1 MSEKQPSSYDSTSII
16 SLKDLEPVRTRPAL
30 FLGDTT
36 DGSALH
42 RCFFEVF
49 DNAVDEFLAGH
60 ATKIDITL
68 GKENTITIE
77 DDGRG
82 IPVDIKKEEGISA
95 LQVVMC
101 TLNAGGKFDN
111 KAYEISSGLHGIGV
125 SAVNAVSEWLKAEV
139 RRDDKVWFQEYQKG
153 IPKSKVKAIGQCT
166 RKTGTK
172 ITFKP
177 DEEIF
182 KENNKFD
189 SKKILNRIREVAYL
203 NVGLEI
209 SFIDET
215 SSSQEEIVFKDKEG
229 LTSFIKHL
237 RDEKVPIND
246 IITISHRDEEKKI
259 SVDLALQWVN
269 AQFTNGVNCFTNT
282 VRNTDGGTHLQGF
295 RTGLNRAINK
305 INDEKKWVRGIKDGI
320 KVDDSIT
327 GLIAIVSVKM
337 QGASFSS
344 QTKDKLVNS
353 EVKGFVD
360 YVVCEAIY
368 QFFSEHNRTG
378 KAVVSRIALSAKARE
393 AARKAKEKVFSSEEF
408 SSIGTLPGKLADCSE
423 KDPEKRELFILE
435 GQSAG
440 GSAKNG
446 RDRKIQSIYPMRG
459 KILNIEKAKIEKIIQ
474 NEEIKNIMTVVGA
487 KISKDG
493 NVDLS
498 NVNYHKVIILT
509 DADIDGAHI
518 RTLLLTLFYRYMKE
532 VIEKGF
538 LYVACPPLYKIV
550 TRKEN
555 IYASNE
561 NELKKITKS
570 MKEGTYRVTR
580 FKGIGEMNE
589 DDLWQTTLNPEVR
602 TIKKISIED
611 AQDAEDIVSLLM
623 GNDIEIRKQWI
634 EQNAVYVENLDI

>member
-1 MSEKQPSSYDSTSII
+1 MNQQYDSTSII
-16 SLKDLEPVRTRPAL
+16 SLKDLEPVRVRPSL

-49 DNAVDEFLAGH
+49 DNSVDEFLAGH

-68 GKENTITIE
+68 EKDNVLTVE
-77 DDGRG
+77 DNGRG
-82 IPVDIKKEEGISA
+82 IPVDIKKEEGVSA

-111 KAYEISSGLHGIGV
+111 KSYEISSGLHGIGV
-125 SAVNAVSEWLKAEV
+125 SAVNAVSKWLKVEV
-139 RRDDKVWFQEYQKG
+139 RRDDKVWFQEYERG
-153 IPKSKVKAIGQCT
+153 IPKAKVKAIGQCT

-172 ITFKP
+172 VTFCP
-177 DEEIF
+177 DGEIF
-182 KENNKFD
+182 KENNIFD

-203 NVGLEI
+203 NIGLEI
-209 SFIDET
+209 CFKDEINDT
-215 SSSQEEIVFKDKEG
+215 EEIFKDKEG
-229 LTSFIKHL
+229 LASFIKHL
-237 RDEKVPIND
+237 RSEKAPIND
-246 IITISHRDEEKKI
+246 IITISHKDKDKNI
-259 SVDLALQWVN
+259 TVDLALQWVN
-269 AQFTNGVNCFTNT
+269 SQSINGINCFTNT
-282 VRNTDGGTHLQGF
+282 VKNTDGGTHLQGF

-327 GLIAIVSVKM
+327 GLIAIISVKM

-360 YVVCEAIY
+360 FVVYEGIY

-474 NEEIKNIMTVVGA
+474 NEEIKNIMTIVGA
-487 KISKDG
+487 KISKEG
-493 NVDLS
+493 SVDLS

-509 DADIDGAHI
+509 DADVDGSHI

-538 LYVACPPLYKIV
+538 LYVACPPLYKVV
-550 TRKEN
+550 TKKEN
-555 IYASNE
+555 MYASNE
-561 NELKKITKS
+561 NELKKITKN
-570 MKEGTYRVTR
+570 MKEGSYRVTR

-589 DDLWQTTLNPEVR
+589 DDLWQTTLNPEAR

-611 AQDAEDIVSLLM
+611 AQDTEDIVSLLM

-634 EQNAVYVENLDI
+634 EQNAVYAENLDI